1 MRGRIKRVA
10 PVVAVLIVVIVFGAT
25 VYIARGG
32 RVWASSRGV
41 PSPVAVVCP
50 GPEYTAY
57 GRSYSTIGLPTIQP
71 RNTCTSSFTEQ
82 DVRAY
87 VSHNPHRLFGGIVVE
102 GTPTVTSITFTTIR
116 DLSRI
121 SGDSEFAANY
131 PAEMVVCVVELK
143 GTFIGDGPLFS
154 NTTTAPKPSSLAY
167 SLLDA
172 HTGNE
177 LMEGLGGSPLK

>member
-1 MRGRIKRVA
+1 MRSRIKLVGAVA
-10 PVVAVLIVVIVFGAT
+10 ITLIIVVAFGAT
-25 VYIARGG
+25 AYLARGG
-32 RVWASSRGV
+32 RVWAFSRGV

-50 GPEYTAY
+50 G
-57 GRSYSTIGLPTIQP
+57 RSYTTNSLPIIHLH
-71 RNTCTSSFTEQ
+71 NTCTPSFTKQ
-82 DVRAY
+82 DVRDY
-87 VSHNPHRLFGGIVVE
+87 VSHNPHRLFGRIVVE